1 MMTHRGFIIYP
12 LLFFL
17 DNPSRLWY
25 NKTDDLARLENPNFR
40 AQKETIMKRKTN
52 GFHHLAL
59 KCVNEKHFDD
69 TVHFYRDLLGMETVR
84 TWYDANNH
92 PCTMLDTGSGV
103 LEIFSTGG
111 TPLHSAYNGVSG
123 ALNHIAFAVDDVDDC
138 IETVRSAGYLVTVE
152 PKDICIPS
160 NPPYPARIGFC
171 IGPVGE
177 EIEFFQEK

>member
-1 MMTHRGFIIYP
+1 
-12 LLFFL
+12 
-17 DNPSRLWY
+17 
-25 NKTDDLARLENPNFR
+25 
-40 AQKETIMKRKTN
+40 MKRKTN

-59 KCVNEKHFDD
+59 KCINEKHFDE

-111 TPLHSAYNGVSG
+111 TLLHGAYNGVSG

-138 IETVRSAGYLVTVE
+138 IKTVRVAGYLVTVE